1 MLRPRPQ
8 LRHLGIHVRD
18 LAVMEAFY
26 TKLLGLVATDRGQ
39 GFTFKNDFIFLTGS
53 PDQHH
58 QLVLVSGRA
67 PEGASM
73 VNQLSFKVGE
83 LDELREMHKR
93 IRAAG
98 VEGIRPVNHGN
109 AFSIY
114 FPDPEGNFVEVYMDT
129 PWHIAQPHGDPLD
142 FSLTNDALMAD
153 TEARC
158 RKDPTFLPRAER
170 EAELARRIE
179 RQLSAGN

>member
-1 MLRPRPQ
+1 MARPQ

-18 LAVMEAFY
+18 LAAMEKFY
-26 TKLLGLVATDRGQ
+26 TEVLDLIATDRGA
-39 GFTFKNDFIFLTGS
+39 GKTFRNDFVFLTGA

-67 PEGASM
+67 PDGAST
-73 VNQLSFKVGE
+73 VNQISFKVASLGE
-83 LDELREMHKR
+83 LRAMHAR

-98 VEGIRPVNHGN
+98 VEPIRPVNHGN

-129 PWHIAQPHGDPLD
+129 PWHVPQPHADPLD
-142 FSLTNDALMAD
+142 FAQSDAAIMAE
-153 TEARC
+153 TERRC
-158 RKDPTFLPRAER
+158 RAEPGFQPRAAR
-170 EAELARRIE
+170 EAALAGLLERR
-179 RQLSAGN
+179 G